1 MAGKTEHFIIAPPP
15 VTGEVP
21 LHHDAARVQEGLGIP
36 YTYMDSSLVPEADMR
51 FVARYIKNVP
61 PDFKP
66 YVEPHKHDVSQLY
79 VLVGDLTYEI
89 TLEDERHEVTGPAT
103 VFIPAG
109 MTHSLHPLRG
119 SGYIM
124 TLVRTGKYEASTP

>member
-1 MAGKTEHFIIAPPP
+1 MAAPP

-21 LHHDAARVQEGLGIP
+21 LHHDAARVKEELGTA

-51 FVARYIKNVP
+51 FVVRHIKNVP

-66 YVEPHKHDVSQLY
+66 YVELHKHEASQLY
-79 VLVGDLTYEI
+79 ALIGDLTYEV
-89 TLEDERHEVTGPAT
+89 TLEDERHEVTGPAA

-109 MTHSLHPLRG
+109 MTHSLCPLRG
-119 SGYIM
+119 SGYIV
-124 TLVRTGKYEASTP
+124 TVVRAGKYEASAP